1 MEELKTINDLPEVP
15 QEVLETLVQEQEQP
29 QEEVVAAEQPKPQTE
44 SSQARNFRMIKER
57 AERLERENEEIK
69 RALLAQQKPQQV
81 EQEESDFNINA
92 DDYVEGKHLNK
103 VGKELRA
110 LKEQLKTYQQQSAQ
124 SITEAKIKAAYPDFN
139 KVVNQDNIEILKDSY
154 PELYNTINSST
165 DLYSTA
171 VSAYTLIKKLGIH
184 QEDTYVQDKALVLK
198 NAAKPRPLASVSP
211 QQGDSPLSKAN
222 AFANGLTEELKE
234 QLRKEMFAAR
244 RER

>member
-1 MEELKTINDLPEVP
+1 MEDLKTINDLPE
-15 QEVLETLVQEQEQP
+15 LSQEQLQATTVEEEQV
-29 QEEVVAAEQPKPQTE
+29 QEEVVAEQPKPQVETA
-44 SSQARNFRMIKER
+44 QARNFKAMREK
-57 AERLERENEEIK
+57 AERLERENEEIR
-69 RALLAQQKPQQV
+69 RALQAHQKPQQA
-81 EQEESDFNINA
+81 EQEEPEYNVNA

-103 VGKELRA
+103 VGKEIRA
-110 LKEQLKTYQQQSAQ
+110 LKEQLKSYQQQSAQ

-139 KVVNQDNIEILKDSY
+139 KVVNTDNIEMLKDSY

-184 QEDTYVQDKALVLK
+184 QEDVYVQDKAMALK
-198 NAAKPRPLASVSP
+198 NAAKPKPLASVSP

-234 QLRKEMFAAR
+234 QLRREMYDAR
-244 RER
+244 KNR